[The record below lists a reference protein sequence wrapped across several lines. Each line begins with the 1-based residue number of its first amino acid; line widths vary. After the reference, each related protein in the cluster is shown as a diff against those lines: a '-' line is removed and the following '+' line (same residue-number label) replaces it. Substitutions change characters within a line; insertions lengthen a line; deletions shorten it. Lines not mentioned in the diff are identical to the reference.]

1 MNRVN
6 ETRINKYG
14 QEAFLEGKYFG
25 GVSHSLP
32 GRPQKGLLFT
42 VRSTVISKIQLVVYY
57 QRCVLNG

>member
-32 GRPQKGLLFT
+32 ERSQEGLLFT
-42 VRSTVISKIQLVVYY
+42 LRLTVNPSLSFLRY
-57 QRCVLNG
+57 LS

>member
-14 QEAFLEGKYFG
+14 QDAFLEGKYFG

-32 GRPQKGLLFT
+32 GRSQEGLLFT
-42 VRSTVISKIQLVVYY
+42 LRLTVNISA
-57 QRCVLNG
+57 